1 MNVLLCG
8 CLPDHVNFHMSRF
21 LSRQMSVRFCCCVI
35 IYKIFVAVCHVDEFP
50 SDLSNFSS
58 KIQLKSPPKI
68 FSSVEDKKAE
78 ML

>member
-1 MNVLLCG
+1 MNERVIMRVFAGPCKFS
-8 CLPDHVNFHMSRF
+8 HVTV
-21 LSRQMSVRFCCCVI
+21 SVRPDVCCCVI
-35 IYKIFVAVCHVDEFP
+35 IYKILVAVCHVDEFP
-50 SDLSNFSS
+50 SDLSNFSL

>member
-1 MNVLLCG
+1 MNERVIMRVFAGPCKFS
-8 CLPDHVNFHMSRF
+8 HVTV
-21 LSRQMSVRFCCCVI
+21 SVRFCCCVI
-35 IYKIFVAVCHVDEFP
+35 IYKILVAVCHVDEFP
-50 SDLSNFSS
+50 SDLSNISL